1 MTTFYLIR
9 IRLGP
14 VVRVSPNE
22 LSFASLESWKA
33 IYGHRTAGDPTP
45 IKSEFYEIY
54 GAGFESLCI
63 GSERDPHK
71 HGKMRRMLSAAFST
85 KALLEQEDIIT
96 RSVDRF
102 IDKLGQDHSQYKGLN
117 MTKWYEMVT
126 FDTVGEMAFG
136 QSFHSVEAGKC
147 KPSVEA
153 MAKQGTD
160 TGLLNPRKTS
170 QLVRTH
176 RQSSLF
182 YHFGRQSPT
191 STLCSNIG
199 QTVLPIHL
207 GA

>member
-1 MTTFYLIR
+1 MAPL
-9 IRLGP
+9 LGP

-33 IYGHRTAGDPTP
+33 IYGHRTAGEPTP

-63 GSERDPHK
+63 GSERDTHK

-96 RSVDRF
+96 RSVDQF
-102 IDKLGQDHSQYKGLN
+102 IDKLSQDHGQLEGLN

-147 KPSVEA
+147 KPSVET
-153 MAKQGTD
+153 MTKQGTD

-176 RQSSLF
+176 RKSSLF
-182 YHFGRQSPT
+182 YHFDRQSPT
-191 STLCSNIG
+191 STFYSNIG
-199 QTVLPIHL
+199 QTVLPVHF
-207 GA
+207 GD